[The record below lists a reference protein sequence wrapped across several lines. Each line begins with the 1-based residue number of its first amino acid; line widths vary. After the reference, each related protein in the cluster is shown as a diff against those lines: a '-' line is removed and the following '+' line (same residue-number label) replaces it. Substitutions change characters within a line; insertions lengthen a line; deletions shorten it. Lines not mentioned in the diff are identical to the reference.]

1 MMNKNVLEQ
10 TAQKT
15 DLALVTQ
22 EESLPARG
30 TSFTGKGERDFPHH
44 DDFKMEYWYILK
56 NKEPKER
63 TSCIYDSCHNIPLF
77 CDLVEIGQ

>member
-1 MMNKNVLEQ
+1 MYSEP

-30 TSFTGKGERDFPHH
+30 TSFTGNGERNFPHH
-44 DDFKMEYWYILK
+44 GDFKMEY
-56 NKEPKER
+56 
-63 TSCIYDSCHNIPLF
+63 
-77 CDLVEIGQ
+77 

>member
-1 MMNKNVLEQ
+1 MYSEP

-30 TSFTGKGERDFPHH
+30 TSFTGNGERNFPHYG
-44 DDFKMEYWYILK
+44 DFKMEY
-56 NKEPKER
+56 
-63 TSCIYDSCHNIPLF
+63 
-77 CDLVEIGQ
+77 

>member
-1 MMNKNVLEQ
+1 MYSEP

-30 TSFTGKGERDFPHH
+30 TSFTGKGGGIFP
-44 DDFKMEYWYILK
+44 ITVTLK
-56 NKEPKER
+56 W
-63 TSCIYDSCHNIPLF
+63 NI
-77 CDLVEIGQ
+77 DTY